1 MVDWDTKRVEKNR
14 KKSIVQCFHSDTLPS
29 HWMPNDFVF
38 FFPQISQR
46 SVYLHILCLPSH
58 QIILFIE
65 NHLDFSQ
72 TSSQT
77 LKDIIGCMRSDSWSC
92 QNHLYL
98 LELTFWTT
106 SEFLNL
112 WDKKTLL
119 IKSHFLEM
127 YPCGFQKTWLYFKII
142 WRALKRTL
150 MLKPHLI
157 KIKCKSLGITWALV
171 MKQMNKQSLPR
182 CF

>member
-1 MVDWDTKRVEKNR
+1 MPRCYEKWLKCGPVVRKGRMVDWDTKRVEKNR

-38 FFPQISQR
+38 FSPQISQR

-58 QIILFIE
+58 QIILFME

-106 SEFLNL
+106 SEF
-112 WDKKTLL
+112 WT
-119 IKSHFLEM
+119 SETRRH
-127 YPCGFQKTWLYFKII
+127 Y
-142 WRALKRTL
+142 
-150 MLKPHLI
+150 
-157 KIKCKSLGITWALV
+157 
-171 MKQMNKQSLPR
+171 
-182 CF
+182 